1 MDSGSIIHI
10 DYDLFN
16 AGTDKLIETTMEE
29 AAKEHDQHD
38 ENRTYSPM
46 ITIVGSERLI
56 PGFEAHLL
64 EAEADQEYDFEI
76 EPEQAYGEREASKI
90 ETISQ
95 NVLLR
100 SVRDPNT
107 LAIGAPVEIGGRTGI
122 LQFMSAGRARM
133 DYNHPLAGVTL
144 RYVYRIVKVVED
156 REEKVQTLMKLN
168 TGRDDFEI
176 EFEGDDLTLTL
187 PEEMAYDQNWRFAKF
202 TLVTTLREQV
212 GVGMVV
218 FREVH
223 EPRQIGEE
231 E

>member
-1 MDSGSIIHI
+1 LDSGSIVHI

-16 AGTDKLIETTMEE
+16 AGTEKLIETTREDT
-29 AAKEHDQHD
+29 AKEHDLHE

-46 ITIVGSERLI
+46 ITVVGGGLLI
-56 PGFEAHLL
+56 PGFEAHLS
-64 EAEADQEYDFEI
+64 EAEADEEYDFEI
-76 EPEQAYGEREASKI
+76 EPEQAYGERDANKI

-122 LQFMSAGRARM
+122 LQFMSAGRARI

-144 RYVYRIVKVVED
+144 RYVYRIVKLVED
-156 REEKVQTLMKLN
+156 REEKVQTLMRMN
-168 TGRDDFEI
+168 TGREDFEL
-176 EFEGDDLTLTL
+176 EFDGDDLTMTL
-187 PEEMAYDQNWRFAKF
+187 PEEMAYDQNWAYVKF
-202 TLVTTLREQV
+202 SLVTTLRENV
-212 GVGMVV
+212 GVGKVV

-223 EPRQIGEE
+223 EPRVIDEE